1 MRQLNILKVNVLNLL
16 IKSIKEGLIESK
28 DVFVRKFVE
37 WMEPTLNW
45 NGMSINKKG
54 FTVQADLFITARRSV
69 IVIDKEHHECQIID
83 FAIPYDTRADDKEV
97 EKIKN

>member
-37 WMEPTLNW
+37 
-45 NGMSINKKG
+45 
-54 FTVQADLFITARRSV
+54 
-69 IVIDKEHHECQIID
+69 
-83 FAIPYDTRADDKEV
+83 
-97 EKIKN
+97 